1 MPREISLDQI
11 AAAQAVQAAV
21 AELEAGGLV
30 AVPDECG
37 WNVLGLATRACSV
50 ESLARV
56 SRQLPQAQAAVSI
69 AHPSVA
75 ADYVTDPPR
84 LFTKLSSRCWP
95 GPVMLRG
102 GPVEVDGLARQWPVS
117 AQRWGVTEQG
127 RAFYCPANSFS
138 QEVLRAVSAPAL
150 SLVGSG
156 DESFESEYGPQL
168 LIRSSTSRFSAPPTI
183 VSVGKTG
190 YSLERSGVV
199 SERLLARLAG
209 EVYLFVCTGNT
220 CRSPMAEAIFRKMLA
235 DRLKCR
241 EDELIDHG
249 FVVVSA
255 GLAAYK
261 GAPAS
266 PEAVELLRL
275 EGIDLGAH
283 ESQPVTE
290 ELLFHCDH
298 ILAMTRSHREA
309 MLSAYPELEG
319 QVRLLS
325 PQSRDVPDPMGAGL
339 EEYIRSRD
347 EIKSHLERLL
357 QEITISP
364 K

>member
-1 MPREISLDQI
+1 
-11 AAAQAVQAAV
+11 
-21 AELEAGGLV
+21 
-30 AVPDECG
+30 
-37 WNVLGLATRACSV
+37 
-50 ESLARV
+50 
-56 SRQLPQAQAAVSI
+56 
-69 AHPSVA
+69 
-75 ADYVTDPPR
+75 
-84 LFTKLSSRCWP
+84 
-95 GPVMLRG
+95 
-102 GPVEVDGLARQWPVS
+102 VDGLARQWPVS
-117 AQRWGVTEQG
+117 AQDWGVTERG

-138 QEVLRAVSAPAL
+138 QEVLRSVSAPAL

-156 DESFESEYGPQL
+156 EESFDPEHGPQL
-168 LIRSSTSRFSAPPTI
+168 LVRSSTSRFALPPTV
-183 VSVGKTG
+183 VSIDDSG

-235 DRLKCR
+235 DNFRCR

-249 FVVVSA
+249 FVVLSA

-266 PEAVELLRL
+266 PEAVDLLRL

-298 ILAMTRSHREA
+298 ILTMTRSHREA

-319 QVRLLS
+319 HVRLLS
-325 PQSRDVPDPMGAGL
+325 PQSRDVLDPMGAGL

-347 EIKSHLERLL
+347 EIKAHLELLL
-357 QEITISP
+357 QEITDSS